1 MNEKTNAAFG
11 AYEII
16 KNSTNINLGIGTG
29 STTNAFIENNLNQ
42 IKDHINMV
50 LSLIHI

>member
-16 KNSTNINLGIGTG
+16 KNSANINLGIGTG